1 MVLQIKFNQ
10 VTSHHILLWNMEHNN
25 LTAHHSIPNTERNTF
40 EEIHSKLLTYM
51 AISDNSK
58 CFYYLL
64 LKYYFNS
71 N

>member
-1 MVLQIKFNQ
+1 
-10 VTSHHILLWNMEHNN
+10 MEHNN

>member
-10 VTSHHILLWNMEHNN
+10 IMSHHILLWNMEHNTQ
-25 LTAHHSIPNTERNTF
+25 LHTILSLIPKEIL